1 MEDVSVD
8 KPRPREVLVRV
19 KATGLCHSD
28 LHFLHRPTPLEGP
41 TVLGHE
47 AAGFVEA
54 VVAAVAEFAVK
65 RVAPSTPPVK
75 TDPAT
80 VSAASST

>member
-1 MEDVSVD
+1 VAFS
-8 KPRPREVLVRV
+8 
-19 KATGLCHSD
+19 
-28 LHFLHRPTPLEGP
+28 LEWNVP
-41 TVLGHE
+41 VVVMTE

-80 VSAASST
+80 VSAATALRMGVIEVLLRLVVVLSV